1 MNMTTQFRAFKA
13 LAATQTTAVT
23 NTNQNVALNW
33 NNGTRTIRLCNIGT
47 EVVWVNFDGV
57 AAVGTGIPI
66 PANQTELFI
75 IGKDVTSYGVIAAT
89 GGANSLYSTIG
100 EGL

>member
-1 MNMTTQFRAFKA
+1 MTTQFRAFRA
-13 LAATQTTAVT
+13 LAATQSTTVT
-23 NTNQNVALNW
+23 NTNQTVVINW

-47 EVVWVNFDGV
+47 ETVWVNFGST

-75 IGKDVTSYGVIAAT
+75 IDRDITTYGVIAAT
-89 GGANSLYSTIG
+89 GGSNSLYSTVG